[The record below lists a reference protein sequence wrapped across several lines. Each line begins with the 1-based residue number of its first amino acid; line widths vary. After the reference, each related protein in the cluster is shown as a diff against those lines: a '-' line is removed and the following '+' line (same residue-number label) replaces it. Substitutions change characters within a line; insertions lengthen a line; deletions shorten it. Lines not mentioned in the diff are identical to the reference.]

1 MKMTCF
7 VEPQEDYLD
16 EIEPNGVFMEFYL
29 KQMKEQDAEAGLSLQ
44 YKAVNSLE
52 DKLERDADFF

>member
-1 MKMTCF
+1 
-7 VEPQEDYLD
+7 
-16 EIEPNGVFMEFYL
+16 MEFYL

-52 DKLERDADFF
+52 DKLERDADFFGKTGSSYNLWCSFFADRGAG